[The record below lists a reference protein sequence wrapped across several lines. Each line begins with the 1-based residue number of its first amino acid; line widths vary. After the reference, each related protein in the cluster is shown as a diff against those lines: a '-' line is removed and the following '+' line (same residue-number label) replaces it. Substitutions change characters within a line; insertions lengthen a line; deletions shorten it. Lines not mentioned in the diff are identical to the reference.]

1 MKMSAAR
8 VIGGLIA
15 LFGGFIVLLACLMT
29 TGAFALGGI
38 FLTQW
43 LINFLIAILG
53 TIGGILGIAN
63 KGSGGGLALI
73 AGLFAIICEVL
84 FWINPATFT
93 VFSQYMLL
101 ETWLSFV
108 IPYVTLEGIF
118 MTLGGI
124 IILAGS
130 SK

>member
-1 MKMSAAR
+1 MSAAR

-29 TGAFALGGI
+29 TDAFALGGI
-38 FLTQW
+38 YLTQW

-63 KGSGGGLALI
+63 KGSGGALALI
-73 AGLFAIICEVL
+73 AGLFALICEIL
-84 FWINPATFT
+84 FYINPGTFM

-108 IPYVTLEGIF
+108 IAYVTLEGIF

>member
-1 MKMSAAR
+1 MSAAR

-29 TGAFALGGI
+29 TSAISLGGV
-38 FLTQW
+38 FLVQW
-43 LINFLIAILG
+43 LINLLVALLG

-73 AGLFAIICEVL
+73 AGLMAIIFEIIFYLNPLNFYVL
-84 FWINPATFT
+84 
-93 VFSQYMLL
+93 SQYMLL
-101 ETWLSFV
+101 ETWIGFV
-108 IPYVTLEGIF
+108 IPYFTLEGLF

-124 IILAGS
+124 IILAGR

>member
-1 MKMSAAR
+1 MSAAR

-15 LFGGFIVLLACLMT
+15 LFGGFLVLLACLMT
-29 TGAFALGGI
+29 TDAIALGGV

-53 TIGGILGIAN
+53 TIGGILGLAN
-63 KGSGGGLALI
+63 KRSGGGLALI
-73 AGLFAIICEVL
+73 AGLFAIICEILFYVNPLNFMVL
-84 FWINPATFT
+84 
-93 VFSQYMLL
+93 SQYMLL
-101 ETWLSFV
+101 ETWLGFV
-108 IPYVTLEGIF
+108 IQYVTLEGIF
-118 MTLGGI
+118 MSLGGI

>member
-1 MKMSAAR
+1 MSAAR